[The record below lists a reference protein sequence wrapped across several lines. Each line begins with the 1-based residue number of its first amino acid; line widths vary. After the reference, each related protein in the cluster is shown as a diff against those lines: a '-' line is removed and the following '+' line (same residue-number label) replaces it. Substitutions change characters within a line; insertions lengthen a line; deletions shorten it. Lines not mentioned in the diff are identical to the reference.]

1 MSATKAHAMT
11 TRACHVTGMTC
22 GHCANA
28 VTEEVSVLEGVSTV
42 DVDVPA
48 AKVAVTSAA
57 AVSDETMRAAV
68 GEAGCE
74 FVGTVD

>member
-1 MSATKAHAMT
+1 MSTTKAHAMT
-11 TRACHVTGMTC
+11 TRAYHVTGMTC

-28 VTEEVSVLEGVSTV
+28 VTDEVSALEGFSTV

-48 AKVAVTSAA
+48 AKVTVTSAA

-68 GEAGCE
+68 DEV
-74 FVGTVD
+74 VGTVD